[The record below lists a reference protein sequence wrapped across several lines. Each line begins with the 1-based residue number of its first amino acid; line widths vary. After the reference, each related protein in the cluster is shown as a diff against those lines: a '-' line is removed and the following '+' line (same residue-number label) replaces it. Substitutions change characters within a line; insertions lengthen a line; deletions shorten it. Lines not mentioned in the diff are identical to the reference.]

1 MKDWIRNTFR
11 LKVLPPAARYVES
24 LFGNVPHDG
33 VFTACPRC
41 RYEYVRLMDECTM
54 CGYGKTGVDDAVPE
68 NLRLTK

>member
-1 MKDWIRNTFR
+1 MKEWIRNTLW

-24 LFGNVPHDG
+24 LFGNVRHDG

-54 CGYGKTGVDDAVPE
+54 CGYEETGAEVAVVE
-68 NLRLTK
+68 NLRLK